1 MRFAIRSLA
10 LLFLLPACDDS
21 KKAVGERE
29 ATKTPAKTEAGREEK
44 PEADAKEDAKE
55 AAPEATEVVATGKD
69 PIEGDFTLEQAFEG
83 DAALADAAGG
93 KLTATLTTSMGEF
106 ECGLFEKEAPITVAN
121 FVGLARGTRPWR
133 DDKAGGWVK
142 RPYYDGVIF
151 HRVEKDFMAQTGDH
165 TGAGN
170 GGPGYNLAKDEL
182 GLKHKWAGTLSMAN
196 LGPGTANSQFFVTVK
211 PTPHLNG
218 KHAVFGKCDPSVAKK
233 ITEVKVDPRRNN
245 RPYEPVKLERV
256 TIARKQ

>member
-1 MRFAIRSLA
+1 MNARAIV
-10 LLFLLPACDDS
+10 LLFALGCDDA
-21 KKAVGERE
+21 KK
-29 ATKTPAKTEAGREEK
+29 P
-44 PEADAKEDAKE
+44 EDAKPVEKAEPEKE
-55 AAPEATEVVATGKD
+55 AKKEEPTKEAPEGPTVISTGKD

-83 DAALADAAGG
+83 DAALADEANG
-93 KLTATLTTSMGEF
+93 KLTATLTTTKGEF
-106 ECGLFEKEAPITVAN
+106 ECELFEEQSPITVAN

-133 DDKAGGWVK
+133 DEKAGGWIK

-211 PTPHLNG
+211 PTPHLDG
-218 KHAVFGKCDPSVAKK
+218 KHAVFGKCDPAVAKE
-233 ITEVKVDPRRNN
+233 ISEVKVDPRRNN
-245 RPYEPVKLERV
+245 RPYEPIKLERV
-256 TIARKQ
+256 VIARKK